1 MKLEFSAEEL
11 AHMQRIVRQYYM
23 NLRAEIYHTDS
34 SIFKD
39 GLKQEEAQIKALLH
53 KIDEAVPAHGQMP

>member
-1 MKLEFSAEEL
+1 MKLEFSAAEL
-11 AHMQRIVRQYYM
+11 AHMRRIVRQYYM

-39 GLKQEEAQIKALLH
+39 GLKREEAEIEALLG
-53 KIDEAVPAHGQMP
+53 KIDEAAPAQGQKS

>member
-1 MKLEFSAEEL
+1 MMLEISSEEL
-11 AHMQRIVRQYYM
+11 SLLQRIVRQYYM

-39 GLKQEEAQIKALLH
+39 KLKDEDAQIQRLLEKLKH
-53 KIDEAVPAHGQMP
+53 EAVEKIVV

>member
-1 MKLEFSAEEL
+1 MLMLEL
-11 AHMQRIVRQYYM
+11 ASEEMVLLQRIVRQYYM

-39 GLKQEEAQIKALLH
+39 KLKEEEAQIQRLLE
-53 KIDEAVPAHGQMP
+53 KLKYEEVERIVV

>member
-1 MKLEFSAEEL
+1 MMLEFSSEEL
-11 AHMQRIVRQYYM
+11 SLLQRIVRQYYM

-39 GLKQEEAQIKALLH
+39 TLKDEEAQIQRLLEKLKH
-53 KIDEAVPAHGQMP
+53 ETVEKVVV

>member
-1 MKLEFSAEEL
+1 MMFELSSEEL
-11 AHMQRIVRQYYM
+11 ALLQRIVRQYYM

-39 GLKQEEAQIKALLH
+39 TLKDEEAQIQRLLEKLKH
-53 KIDEAVPAHGQMP
+53 ETVEKGVV